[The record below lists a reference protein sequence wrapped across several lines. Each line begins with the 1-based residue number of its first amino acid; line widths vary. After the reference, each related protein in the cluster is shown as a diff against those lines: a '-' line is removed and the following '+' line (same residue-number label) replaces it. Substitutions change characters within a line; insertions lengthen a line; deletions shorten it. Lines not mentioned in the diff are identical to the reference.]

1 MLIFEA
7 KPGGG
12 IHGDGIFDFGKIL
25 LKKVLKSNFA
35 KKANEAINSKVGKSA
50 IKAIQKVAESD
61 TGRALKEKAVS
72 EVKRRVY
79 ESLPTKVKHAVDS
92 DIGQEILTEVGNTAF
107 KKLGISKS
115 RKRKKV
121 TTPRKGKKKKT
132 GGNLV
137 YPQHLISQFGSG
149 LLLE

>member
-35 KKANEAINSKVGKSA
+35 QKANQAINSKVGKSA
-50 IKAIQKVAESD
+50 IKAIQRVAESD
-61 TGRALKEKAVS
+61 TGKALKEKAVS

-79 ESLPTKVKHAVDS
+79 ESLPTKVRNAVDS
-92 DIGQEILTEVGNTAF
+92 DLGQEILTEVGNTAF
-107 KKLGISKS
+107 KKLGIS
-115 RKRKKV
+115 RKRKRV
-121 TTPRKGKKKKT
+121 TKPGKGKKKKK